1 MKQVW
6 LLTAVLGLALM
17 VPGVADS
24 KKTSSGKSSSKTS
37 KSVKPICPVTGE
49 EAGTRY
55 SSKWHD
61 GKVYFAASAAKTQF
75 GKTPD
80 DFAQAANHQ
89 LVMTRQYAQ
98 HSCPMCSKAIR
109 RSHQSSLRRVG
120 VYFSSDECRR
130 KFIDQST
137 DKKMSLAFS
146 DKAFEEFFSTPEDA
160 AKVLAKAAEKPQK
173 TSSKKKS
180 SSKSSSGKKK

>member
-1 MKQVW
+1 
-6 LLTAVLGLALM
+6 
-17 VPGVADS
+17 
-24 KKTSSGKSSSKTS
+24 
-37 KSVKPICPVTGE
+37 
-49 EAGTRY
+49 
-55 SSKWHD
+55 
-61 GKVYFAASAAKTQF
+61 
-75 GKTPD
+75 
-80 DFAQAANHQ
+80 
-89 LVMTRQYAQ
+89 
-98 HSCPMCSKAIR
+98 
-109 RSHQSSLRRVG
+109 VG